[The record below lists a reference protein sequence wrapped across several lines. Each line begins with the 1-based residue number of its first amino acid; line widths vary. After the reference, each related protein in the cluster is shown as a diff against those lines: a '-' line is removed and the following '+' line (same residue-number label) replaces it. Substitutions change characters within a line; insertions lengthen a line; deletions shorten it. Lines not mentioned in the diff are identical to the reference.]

1 MRRRS
6 FHFGIA
12 VAAGF
17 DEGFGHSSLLHR
29 PTSSR
34 AVNVNV
40 SCSAGGGGGAAVSAA
55 SQSSQTSSL
64 HPDDVD
70 DENDISASFPKVAA
84 FWFVSH

>member
-1 MRRRS
+1 MRRS

-17 DEGFGHSSLLHR
+17 DDGFGHSSLLHR
-29 PTSSR
+29 RTPSR
-34 AVNVNV
+34 VVNVNV
-40 SCSAGGGGGAAVSAA
+40 SCSGGGAAVSAA
-55 SQSSQTSSL
+55 ASHSSQTSSL
-64 HPDDVD
+64 HPDDDDDV

>member
-29 PTSSR
+29 RTSSR

-40 SCSAGGGGGAAVSAA
+40 SCSAGGGGAAVSAA

-64 HPDDVD
+64 LHPDDDDDDDV
-70 DENDISASFPKVAA
+70 DENDISA
-84 FWFVSH
+84 